1 VTVQE
6 LSQYRKTV
14 KKRIKLNASNPVWG
28 HLEANWRAA
37 ADHSR
42 AAIDQYEAGVAS
54 NRYELRAHREVV
66 KLAENVNTADII
78 ETVLA
83 LYTLQ
88 QFQPKRFLSDET
100 FRFALVW
107 RVTRLTDINVS
118 ECWNSNTGKVGRV
131 YRNMAPR
138 AIRLLADVL
147 QQVFAVAALAVASLE
162 FADIHRAA
170 ASKAK
175 LHDELEALV

>member
-1 VTVQE
+1 M
-6 LSQYRKTV
+6 
-14 KKRIKLNASNPVWG
+14 
-28 HLEANWRAA
+28 
-37 ADHSR
+37 
-42 AAIDQYEAGVAS
+42 AS
-54 NRYELRAHREVV
+54 NRYEVRAHREVV
-66 KLAENVNTADII
+66 KLADNVNTADII

-107 RVTRLTDINVS
+107 RVTRLTDINIS

-138 AIRLLADVL
+138 AIRLLADMV
-147 QQVFAVAALAVASLE
+147 QQVFAVAALAVAELE
-162 FADIHRAA
+162 FADINRTA

-175 LHDELEALV
+175 LHDALEALV